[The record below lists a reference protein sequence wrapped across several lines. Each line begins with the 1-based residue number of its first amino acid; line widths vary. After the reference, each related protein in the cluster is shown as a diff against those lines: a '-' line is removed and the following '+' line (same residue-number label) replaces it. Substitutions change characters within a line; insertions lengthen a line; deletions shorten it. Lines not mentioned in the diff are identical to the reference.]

1 MDLQGK
7 GTHCSHCLRVID
19 VSSAVRPEIDWLQ
32 SVYCSQDCHE
42 KAETY
47 SQRLLFSLGPPVPE
61 QIAHP
66 LPPSATEERKKGQEA
81 FTEYL
86 RKHGKAAPQLVAR
99 FIARQV
105 SAETAKMLAT
115 GLGTAGPADLGLTDG
130 GDYTLYDHLERLRY
144 LEITPPEEETKLL
157 KGVLQS
163 ALPGLEQ
170 FVTEERHGTYLGGM
184 AYNAF
189 GVYFE
194 EGRNDKVR
202 VWCTCVMRGAPLF
215 ILVL

>member
-7 GTHCSHCLRVID
+7 GTHCNHCLRIID
-19 VSSAVRPEIDWLQ
+19 TSSAARPEIDWLH
-32 SVYCSQDCHE
+32 SVYCSQDCHN
-42 KAETY
+42 KAETH
-47 SQRLLFSLGPPVPE
+47 SQRLLFSLGSPVPE
-61 QIAHP
+61 QIAVP
-66 LPPSATEERKKGQEA
+66 LPASTTDERKKVQAA

-86 RKHGKAAPQLVAR
+86 EKRGKAAPQLVAR

-115 GLGTAGPADLGLTDG
+115 GLGTTGPADLGLTDG

-144 LEITPPEEETKLL
+144 LEMTPPEEETTLL

-170 FVTEERHGTYLGGM
+170 FVTEERHATYLGGM
-184 AYNAF
+184 TYNAF
-189 GVYFE
+189 GVYFG
-194 EGRNDKVR
+194 EGREDKVR
-202 VWCTCVMRGAPLF
+202 V
-215 ILVL
+215 